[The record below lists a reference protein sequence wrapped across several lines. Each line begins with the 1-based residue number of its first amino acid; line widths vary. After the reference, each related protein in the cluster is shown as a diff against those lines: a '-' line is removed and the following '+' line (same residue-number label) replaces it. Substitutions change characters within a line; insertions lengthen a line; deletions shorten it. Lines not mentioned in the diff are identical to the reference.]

1 MTLIREIIHIV
12 IRNKKLN
19 PRLLR
24 EELKVSVLSETN
36 QGILM
41 VLIMVMNMVMKMV
54 MIMVIIMVTINIRV
68 IM

>member
-41 VLIMVMNMVMKMV
+41 VMNMVMNRV

>member
-1 MTLIREIIHIV
+1 MTLIREIIEDSIV

-41 VLIMVMNMVMKMV
+41 VMNMVM
-54 MIMVIIMVTINIRV
+54 IMVTINIRV

>member
-1 MTLIREIIHIV
+1 MTLIGYYLEDSIV
-12 IRNKKLN
+12 RNKKLN

-41 VLIMVMNMVMKMV
+41 VMNMVMNMA

>member
-41 VLIMVMNMVMKMV
+41 VLIMVMNMVM
-54 MIMVIIMVTINIRV
+54 IMVIIMVTINIRV